1 MEGDRVRLDTRTKI
15 LTAAGLAALAPPR
28 PLLVAAGRFDILRA
42 AMVRELAA
50 ALERTAA
57 NSLLVVVRPLPD
69 ELAPLAARAEM
80 AASLRV
86 VDYVFIAENG
96 NLSNLPG
103 SLQPIEIVSLEEADA
118 ERTRQ
123 LIEHVHRRQSA

>member
-123 LIEHVHRRQSA
+123 LIENVHRRQSA

>member
-86 VDYVFIAENG
+86 VDYVFVAENG
-96 NLSNLPG
+96 DLSNLPG
-103 SLQPIEIVSLEEADA
+103 SLQPIEIVSLGEADA

>member
-1 MEGDRVRLDTRTKI
+1 MDTRTKI
-15 LTAAGLAALAPPR
+15 LTADGLAALDPPR
-28 PLLVAAGRFDILRA
+28 PLLAVAARFDVLRA

-50 ALERTAA
+50 ARRRTGA
-57 NSLLVVVRPLPD
+57 NSLLAVVRPLPD

-96 NLSNLPG
+96 DLSSLPA

-118 ERTRQ
+118 ARIRQ
-123 LIEHVHRRQSA
+123 LIENVHSRQSA